1 MKQFKV
7 QRTVF
12 EMTFYD
18 ALSGEWLGASAAIFE
33 GTPEQLEEKLG
44 TRDDDLADMMAER
57 AGLFEDDELPEDDI
71 ITVQSHHIIGEYR
84 REFQDGE
91 TPELCLLQ
99 PLGKCD
105 GEEE

>member
-33 GTPEQLEEKLG
+33 GTPEQIKEKLEE
-44 TRDDDLADMMAER
+44 RDDDLADMMAER
-57 AGLFEDDELPEDDI
+57 AGLFEDDELPDDI
-71 ITVQSHHIIGEYR
+71 ITVQRHNIIGEYR
-84 REFQDGE
+84 REFEDDE

-99 PLGKCD
+99 SLGRRND
-105 GEEE
+105 EEE

>member
-18 ALSGEWLGASAAIFE
+18 AFSGEWLGASAAIFE
-33 GTPEQLEEKLG
+33 GTPEQIKEKLEE
-44 TRDDDLADMMAER
+44 RDDDLADMMAER
-57 AGLFEDDELPEDDI
+57 AGLVEDGELLDDI
-71 ITVQSHHIIGEYR
+71 VTVQSHHIIGEYER
-84 REFQDGE
+84 TVEDGE
-91 TPELCLLQ
+91 TPELCLLY

>member
-7 QRTVF
+7 QRAVF

-18 ALSGEWLGASAAIFE
+18 AFSGEWLGASAAIFE

-57 AGLFEDDELPEDDI
+57 ARLVEDGEFPDDV
-71 ITVQSHHIIGEYR
+71 ITVQRYNIIDEHR
-84 REFQDGE
+84 REFEDGE
-91 TPELCLLQ
+91 TPELCLLY

>member
-7 QRTVF
+7 QRAVF

-18 ALSGEWLGASAAIFE
+18 AFSGEWLGASAAIFE

-57 AGLFEDDELPEDDI
+57 AGLVEDGEFPDDVV
-71 ITVQSHHIIGEYR
+71 TVQRHHIIGEYR
-84 REFQDGE
+84 REFEDDE
-91 TPELCLLQ
+91 TPELCLLY
-99 PLGKCD
+99 PLGKRD
-105 GEEE
+105 DEEE